1 MHESKKGE
9 VAARQRKTLEL
20 YAGADSIFAITE
32 GNPRWFISLVSP
44 LINFLVES
52 GERRVPG
59 SEQAKEIDAAA
70 DRMIAL
76 LKTIPVEHT
85 GAQGDEL
92 PLDALLEEIGSRLH
106 AELVEQHFSIDPAQS
121 FMVDENVSERTQALL
136 ASAVNRGAVM
146 LVDES
151 SSKAIVGEMLNANL
165 RLSFLLA
172 AKYGLLLRKG
182 KTVRLSNLLP
192 RRERQPER
200 QGNGQTQLSFDMD

>member
-1 MHESKKGE
+1 
-9 VAARQRKTLEL
+9 
-20 YAGADSIFAITE
+20 
-32 GNPRWFISLVSP
+32 
-44 LINFLVES
+44 
-52 GERRVPG
+52 
-59 SEQAKEIDAAA
+59 
-70 DRMIAL
+70 MIAL
-76 LKTIPVEHT
+76 LKTIPVEHA

-92 PLDALLEEIGSRLH
+92 PLDMLLEEIGARLH
-106 AELVEQHFSIDPAQS
+106 AELVEKHFSMDPAQS
-121 FMVDENVSERTQALL
+121 FVVDEGVSDRTQALL

-192 RRERQPER
+192 GRGRHPAKPE
-200 QGNGQTQLSFDMD
+200 NGPTQLSFDMD